1 MAQNVFGID
10 IGTSNIKIYNHNMD
24 SILNEKNMIA
34 IQNKSTVLAVG
45 DEAYGM
51 YEKAPESIQV
61 TYPVKLGV
69 IADIKNM
76 QILFENM
83 IKKSKT
89 QKYSYQNADFCFAVP
104 TDITEVE
111 KRAFYELADS
121 SKVRA
126 KKIMVVEKP
135 VADGVG
141 VGIEVDS
148 PKGNMIVNFGADTTE
163 ISVLSL
169 GGIVISHLMQT
180 GGNRLDENICT
191 LVRKQYNLIIGMKT
205 AEQLKKRLGNAL
217 ESTEE
222 DSMKIYG
229 RDLVTGLPVVREISA
244 ETIYQATHD
253 VLGNIIAD
261 IKMIL
266 ERTPPELA
274 ADIID
279 TGIFLTGGSSLFKN
293 FDSLVKKETEL
304 KVNVPEHPDEC
315 VVRGIAKI
323 VTEPS
328 YMTLAYVPKE
338 KVIN

>member
-10 IGTSNIKIYNHNMD
+10 IGTSNIKIYNRNLETIM
-24 SILNEKNMIA
+24 NEKNMIA
-34 IQNKSTVLAVG
+34 IQNKTQVLAVG
-45 DEAYGM
+45 DEAYEM
-51 YEKAPESIQV
+51 YEKTPDSICV
-61 TYPVKLGV
+61 SYPVKFGV

-83 IKKSKT
+83 IKKSRTAKFA
-89 QKYSYQNADFCFAVP
+89 YQNADFCFAVP

-111 KRAFYELADS
+111 KRAFYELAES
-121 SKVRA
+121 SKVHA
-126 KKIMVVEKP
+126 KKITVVEKP

-141 VGIEVDS
+141 VGIQVDS

-163 ISVLSL
+163 ISVISL

-180 GGNRLDENICT
+180 GGNRLDENICS

-205 AEQLKKRLGNAL
+205 AEQLKKKLGDAV
-217 ESTEE
+217 EAAEE
-222 DSMKIYG
+222 TMKVYG
-229 RDLVTGLPVVREISA
+229 RDLVTGLPVVREIQA
-244 ETIYQATHD
+244 ETVYQATHD
-253 VLGNIIAD
+253 VLANIITD

-279 TGIFLTGGSSLFKN
+279 TGIFLTGGSALFRN
-293 FDSLVKKETEL
+293 FDKLVRQETEL
-304 KVNVPEHPDEC
+304 KINIPPKPDEC
-315 VVRGIAKI
+315 VVCGISKI
-323 VTEPS
+323 VTEPE
-328 YMTLAYVPKE
+328 YMELAYLPRE

>member
-1 MAQNVFGID
+1 MAQNIFGID
-10 IGTSNIKIYNHNMD
+10 IGTSNIKIYNDNLD
-24 SILNEKNMIA
+24 TILNEKNMIA
-34 IQNKSTVLAVG
+34 IQNKTNVLAVG
-45 DEAYGM
+45 DEAYEM

-89 QKYSYQNADFCFAVP
+89 PKFSYQNADFCFAVP

-121 SKVRA
+121 SKVHA
-126 KKIMVVEKP
+126 KKITVVEKP

-148 PKGNMIVNFGADTTE
+148 PKGNMVVNFGADTTE

-169 GGIVISHLMQT
+169 GGIVISHLVQM
-180 GGNRLDENICT
+180 GGNRLDENICNQ
-191 LVRKQYNLIIGMKT
+191 VRKQYNLIIGMKT
-205 AEQLKKRLGNAL
+205 AEQLKKKLGNAV
-217 ESTEE
+217 EATEE
-222 DSMKIYG
+222 TMKVYG
-229 RDLVTGLPVVREISA
+229 RDLVTGLPVVREISS
-244 ETIYQATHD
+244 ETIYQSTHD
-253 VLGNIIAD
+253 VLSNIIAD

-279 TGIFLTGGSSLFKN
+279 TGIFLTGGSSLLRN
-293 FDSLVKKETEL
+293 FDKLVSKETEL
-304 KVNVPEHPDEC
+304 KINVPEKPDEC

-323 VTEPS
+323 VTDPACRA
-328 YMTLAYVPKE
+328 LAYVPRE
-338 KVIN
+338 RVIS

>member
-1 MAQNVFGID
+1 MAQNRFGID
-10 IGTSNIKIYNHNMD
+10 IGTSNIKIYNHNLD
-24 SILNEKNMIA
+24 AILNEKNMIA
-34 IQNKSTVLAVG
+34 VQNKTAVLAVG

-51 YEKAPESIQV
+51 YEKAPDSIQV

-69 IADIKNM
+69 IADIRNM
-76 QILFENM
+76 QILFEAM
-83 IKKSKT
+83 IRRSKT
-89 QKYSYQNADFCFAVP
+89 PKFSYQNADFCFAVP

-111 KRAFYELADS
+111 KRAFYELADA
-121 SKVRA
+121 SKVHA
-126 KKIMVVEKP
+126 KKITVVEKP

-141 VGIEVDS
+141 VGIGVDS
-148 PKGNMIVNFGADTTE
+148 PKGNMVVNFGADTTE

-205 AEQLKKRLGNAL
+205 AEQLKKGLGNAL
-217 ESTEE
+217 NDSEE
-222 DSMKIYG
+222 TMKVYG
-229 RDLVTGLPVVREISA
+229 RDLVTGLPVVREISSEA
-244 ETIYQATHD
+244 IYQATHD
-253 VLGNIIAD
+253 VLSNIIAD

-293 FDSLVKKETEL
+293 FDKLVGQETEL
-304 KVNVPEHPDEC
+304 KVNVPEKPDEC

-323 VTEPS
+323 
-328 YMTLAYVPKE
+328 MTDSSCMAVAYTPKE
-338 KVIN
+338 RIIN

>member
-10 IGTSNIKIYNHNMD
+10 IGTSNIKIYNRNLD
-24 SILNEKNMIA
+24 TVLNEKNVIA
-34 IQNKSTVLAVG
+34 VQKKTTVLAVG
-45 DEAYGM
+45 DEAYEM
-51 YEKAPESIQV
+51 YEKTPDSICV
-61 TYPVKLGV
+61 SFPVKFGV

-76 QILFENM
+76 QMLFEGM
-83 IKKSKT
+83 IRKSRT
-89 QKYSYQNADFCFAVP
+89 AKYSYQNADFCFAVP

-121 SKVRA
+121 SKVHA
-126 KKIMVVEKP
+126 KKIIVVEKP

-141 VGIEVDS
+141 IGINVNS

-169 GGIVISHLMQT
+169 GGIVISHLVQS
-180 GGNRLDENICT
+180 GGNRLDENICN

-205 AEQLKKRLGNAL
+205 AEQLKKMLGNAT
-217 ESTEE
+217 EITEE
-222 DSMKIYG
+222 SAKVYG
-229 RDLVTGLPVVREISA
+229 RDLVTGLPMIKEISA
-244 ETIYQATHD
+244 ETVYQAVHD
-253 VLGNIIAD
+253 VLANIIAD

-279 TGIFLTGGSSLFKN
+279 TGIFLTGGSALLKN
-293 FDSLVKKETEL
+293 FDQLVHKETEL
-304 KVNVPEHPDEC
+304 KINIPENPDEC

-323 VTEPS
+323 VTEQEYS
-328 YMTLAYVPKE
+328 ELSYVPRE